1 MTHSYNH
8 CMVTPAN
15 LRLDNLLASLSL
27 NLAEEGQQALERA
40 SGLTGS
46 ATTALLALEEFLD
59 GAHVG
64 RLAAVLGLTHSGA
77 VRVVTQL
84 ERDGLAERHEGA
96 DRRRVEVG
104 LTTKGRKGS
113 RRARA
118 ARGAGLPGAGR
129 ADHEGPEALA
139 PAPGGTGRGPL
150 ERQQRLDRRRGPRTR
165 GAAGQGGLRTSRQPR
180 RVAAGEGHR
189 GLVVSHLRLH
199 RLRPARGPLPG
210 ATDRRAS
217 DRSIGWPRSHP
228 DRPEPAGRDRWMDPA
243 SPSGQAE
250 RRATPSSTA
259 TVRR

>member
-84 ERDGLAERHEGA
+84 ERDGLAESHEGA
-96 DRRRVEVG
+96 DRRRGEG
-104 LTTKGRKGS
+104 RLTTKGRKRS
-113 RRARA
+113 R
-118 ARGAGLPGAGR
+118 PGR
-129 ADHEGPEALA
+129 AGPGGGGGSPQEGPEAPA
-139 PAPGGTGRGPL
+139 PGPGGTGRGPL

-217 DRSIGWPRSHP
+217 DRSIGWPSSQR
-228 DRPEPAGRDRWMDPA
+228 DRPERAGRAGWMDPA

>member
-84 ERDGLAERHEGA
+84 GRDGLAERHEGA
-96 DRRRVEVG
+96 D
-104 LTTKGRKGS
+104 
-113 RRARA
+113 
-118 ARGAGLPGAGR
+118 
-129 ADHEGPEALA
+129 
-139 PAPGGTGRGPL
+139 
-150 ERQQRLDRRRGPRTR
+150 
-165 GAAGQGGLRTSRQPR
+165 
-180 RVAAGEGHR
+180 R